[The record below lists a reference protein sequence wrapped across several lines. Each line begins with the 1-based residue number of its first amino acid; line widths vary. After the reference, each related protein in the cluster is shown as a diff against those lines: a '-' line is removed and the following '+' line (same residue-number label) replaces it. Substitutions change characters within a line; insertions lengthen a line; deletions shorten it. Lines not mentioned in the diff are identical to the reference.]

1 MKHTLATTVKW
12 SKILRKIHNLK
23 VKSTKNDK
31 LFSELSCIYRDV
43 ELLFDIY
50 NKYKLTDKELAIFTE
65 VKKEKIIQKVK
76 ESYKKELNKTQRLL
90 DKAQSPEERKK
101 IGYLKYKAKLIIKGN
116 NVQKESI

>member
-31 LFSELSCIYRDV
+31 LFSELSGIYRDV